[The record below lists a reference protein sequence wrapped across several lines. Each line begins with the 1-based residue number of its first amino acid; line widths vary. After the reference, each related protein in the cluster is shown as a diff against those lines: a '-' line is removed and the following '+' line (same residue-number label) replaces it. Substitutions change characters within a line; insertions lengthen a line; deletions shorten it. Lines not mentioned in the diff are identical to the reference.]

1 VRVTDTAKL
10 AARLAARSAGS
21 MVSPGVIIVNFSLVV
36 DGALLRRMVGSE
48 LGSVVVGTRTTG
60 VLVGSV
66 VPLGDFDV
74 LGDTDGE
81 ALGNIAPGWR
91 LRVGRLLG
99 T

>member
-1 VRVTDTAKL
+1 
-10 AARLAARSAGS
+10 
-21 MVSPGVIIVNFSLVV
+21 MVSPGAPGAVIANFSLAV
-36 DGALLRRMVGSE
+36 DGAVDVDGAVLRGALVGTKLE
-48 LGSVVVGTRTTG
+48 SVAVGTRKAG
-60 VLVGSV
+60 VLVGLV

-81 ALGNIAPGWR
+81 ALGNFAPGWR

>member
-1 VRVTDTAKL
+1 
-10 AARLAARSAGS
+10 
-21 MVSPGVIIVNFSLVV
+21 VNFSLVV
-36 DGALLRRMVGSE
+36 DGAVLRKALVGTK
-48 LGSVVVGTRTTG
+48 LGSVVV
-60 VLVGSV
+60 LVGTV

-81 ALGNIAPGWR
+81 ALGNLAPGWR